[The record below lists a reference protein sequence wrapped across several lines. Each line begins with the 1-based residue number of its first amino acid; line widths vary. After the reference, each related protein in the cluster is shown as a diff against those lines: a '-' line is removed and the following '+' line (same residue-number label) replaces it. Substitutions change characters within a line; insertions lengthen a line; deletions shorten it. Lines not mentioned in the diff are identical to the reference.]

1 MPVRMPEPYRIK
13 MVEPLRTTTP
23 EYRHQAL
30 HKAGLNPFLLRADDV
45 FIDLLTDSGTGAM
58 SDRQWS
64 AMLAADESYAGSRSF
79 FKLSDTVERLFGYPY
94 TIPVHQGRGAEQIL
108 FPCLVERARERGA
121 TAPVFISNHHFDTTK
136 AHVEIAGALVKNLIC
151 PAALDTARHDDWKG
165 NFELAALANEIELLG
180 AHQVAAV
187 VITITCNSVGGQPVA
202 MDNIRDAASMARQ
215 HGIPVVIDAA
225 RFSENAYFIQ
235 QRDPLYRDRSIH
247 EIVFEMFQYADIF
260 TMSAKKDAMVNI
272 GGLCCFREEDAL
284 LRAAQLRCVPME
296 GFITYG
302 GLAGRDLEAMAV
314 GLDEACDVHHLA
326 SRIGQVTYLADRL
339 QAAGV
344 PIQTPVGGHAVFV
357 DASKIRPDVPG
368 HHFPA
373 QMLVNALYLESGVRA
388 TEIGSLMMGRHPQTR
403 EQEPAL
409 FELMRLTIPRRT
421 YTDNHMDY
429 VADSLVEVI
438 DRAASLRP
446 LDFVYEPPVLRQF
459 TARFKEI

>member
-1 MPVRMPEPYRIK
+1 MPVRMPEPFRIK
-13 MVEPLRTTTP
+13 MVEPLKTTTR
-23 EYRHQAL
+23 EYREQAL
-30 HKAGLNPFLLRADDV
+30 RQAGLNPFLLRAEDV

-58 SDRQWS
+58 SDRQWG
-64 AMLAADESYAGSRSF
+64 AMMVADESYAGSKSF
-79 FKLSDTVERLFGYPY
+79 FRLSDTVQRLFGYPH

-108 FPCLVERARERGA
+108 FPCLVERARSHGA
-121 TAPVFISNHHFDTTK
+121 SAPVFLSNHHFDTTK
-136 AHVEIAGALVKNLIC
+136 AHVEIAGAQVRNLIC

-165 NFELAALANEIELLG
+165 NFDLEALAAEIEMRG

-225 RFSENAYFIQ
+225 RFAENAYFIQ
-235 QRDPLYRDRSIH
+235 QRDARYRDHAITQ
-247 EIVFEMFQYADIF
+247 IVWEMFQHADIF

-272 GGLCCFREEDAL
+272 GGLCCFRHDEAL
-284 LRAAQLRCVPME
+284 FREAQLRCVPME

-302 GLAGRDLEAMAV
+302 GLAGRDIDAMAV
-314 GLDEACDVHHLA
+314 GLEEACDEHHLA
-326 SRIGQVTYLADRL
+326 SRINQVSYLAARL
-339 QAAGV
+339 QQAGV

-357 DASKIRPDVPG
+357 DAGKIRPDVAG

-388 TEIGSLMMGRHPQTR
+388 TEIGSLMMGRHPVTR

-421 YTDNHMDY
+421 YTDNHMDF
-429 VADSLVEVI
+429 VADSLIEVV

-446 LDFVYEPPVLRQF
+446 LDFAYEPTVLRQF
-459 TARFKEI
+459 TARFKEL

>member
-1 MPVRMPEPYRIK
+1 MPEPFRIK
-13 MVEPLRTTTP
+13 MVEPLKTTTR
-23 EYRHQAL
+23 EYREQAL
-30 HKAGLNPFLLRADDV
+30 REAGLNPFLLRAEDV

-58 SDRQWS
+58 SDRQWA
-64 AMLAADESYAGSRSF
+64 AMMSADESYAGSKSF
-79 FKLSDTVERLFGYPY
+79 FRLRDTVERLFGYPY

-108 FPCLVERARERGA
+108 FPCLVERAKKRGA
-121 TAPVFISNHHFDTTK
+121 TAPIFISNHHFDTTK
-136 AHVEIAGALVKNLIC
+136 AHVEIAGASVKNLIC
-151 PAALDTARHDDWKG
+151 PAALNTAVHDDWKG
-165 NFELAALANEIELLG
+165 NFDLEALASEIELTG
-180 AHQVAAV
+180 AQQIAAV

-225 RFSENAYFIQ
+225 RFSENAYFIK
-235 QRDPLYRDRSIH
+235 QRDAKYRDKSISA
-247 EIVFEMFQYADIF
+247 IVREMFDYADIF

-272 GGLCCFREEDAL
+272 GGLCCFRSDQAL
-284 LRAAQLRCVPME
+284 FQAAQLRCVPME

-314 GLDEACDVHHLA
+314 GLDEACDEHHLA
-326 SRIGQVTYLADRL
+326 SRISQVTYLADRL
-339 QAAGV
+339 AAAGI

-357 DASKIRPDVPG
+357 DAGKIRPDIAG

-373 QMLVNALYLESGVRA
+373 QVLVNALYLESGVRA
-388 TEIGSLMMGRHPQTR
+388 TEIGSLMMGRHPVTR

-421 YTDNHMDY
+421 YTDNHMDF
-429 VADSLVEVI
+429 VADSLIEVVN
-438 DRAASLRP
+438 RASTLRP
-446 LDFVYEPPVLRQF
+446 LDFEYEPPVLRQF

>member
-1 MPVRMPEPYRIK
+1 MAVRIPEPFRIK
-13 MVEPLRTTTP
+13 MVEPLKRTTRA
-23 EYRHQAL
+23 YRQEAL
-30 HKAGLNPFLLRADDV
+30 QQAGLNPFLLRAEDV
-45 FIDLLTDSGTGAM
+45 FIDLLTDSGTGSM

-64 AMLAADESYAGSRSF
+64 AMMSADESYAGSKSF
-79 FKLSDTVERLFGYPY
+79 FRLSETVERLFGFPY

-121 TAPVFISNHHFDTTK
+121 SAPIFVSNHHFDTTK
-136 AHVEIAGALVKNLIC
+136 AHVEMAGAMVKNLIC

-165 NFELAALANEIELLG
+165 NFDLEALASEIELSG
-180 AHQVAAV
+180 AQQIAAV

-225 RFSENAYFIQ
+225 RFSENAYFIKT
-235 QRDPLYRDRSIH
+235 RDARYKDHSILQ
-247 EIVFEMFQYADIF
+247 IVWEMFQHADAF

-272 GGLCCFREEDAL
+272 GGLCCFKSDQAL
-284 LRAAQLRCVPME
+284 FRAAQLRCVPME

-302 GLAGRDLEAMAV
+302 GLAGRDLDAMAV
-314 GLDEACDVHHLA
+314 GLEEACNEDHLT
-326 SRIGQVTYLADRL
+326 SRIGQVTYLAERL
-339 QAAGV
+339 RSAGV

-357 DASKIRPDVPG
+357 DAGKIRPDVAP

-373 QMLVNALYLESGVRA
+373 QMLCNALYLESGVRA
-388 TEIGSLMMGRHPQTR
+388 TEIGSLMMGRHPVTR

-421 YTDNHMDY
+421 YTDNHMDF
-429 VADSLVEVI
+429 VADSLIEVI
-438 DRAASLRP
+438 QRAATLRP
-446 LDFVYEPPVLRQF
+446 LDFDYEPPVLRQF
-459 TARFKEI
+459 TARFREI